1 MGGRADDGI
10 GGLLCLFDP
19 RYRKRVNP
27 QKMRRRLYE
36 AQSIVNS
43 VDYLP
48 AIAAALLW
56 QLARNA
62 EGDDPTNLES
72 ALIGKPVPKFR
83 LESLDNPG
91 QFYQADVLTQGKPVL
106 LNVWATWC
114 PTCRAEHQYLNQ
126 LSAQGIRVV
135 GMNYKDDRQKAISW
149 LKELG
154 NPYALSLFD
163 GDGMLGLDLG
173 VYGAP
178 ETFLIDGNGI
188 IRYRHAGDLNPRV
201 WEEEIKPLWEKYS
214 KEAAQ

>member
-1 MGGRADDGI
+1 M
-10 GGLLCLFDP
+10 
-19 RYRKRVNP
+19 
-27 QKMRRRLYE
+27 
-36 AQSIVNS
+36 
-43 VDYLP
+43 
-48 AIAAALLW
+48 
-56 QLARNA
+56 
-62 EGDDPTNLES
+62 
-72 ALIGKPVPKFR
+72 PKFR

-135 GMNYKDDRQKAISW
+135 GMNYKDDRQKANQ
-149 LKELG
+149 LAERAGQVL
-154 NPYALSLFD
+154 NALSLFD

>member
-1 MGGRADDGI
+1 MKRKV
-10 GGLLCLFDP
+10 LLIPLIIF
-19 RYRKRVNP
+19 
-27 QKMRRRLYE
+27 L
-36 AQSIVNS
+36 
-43 VDYLP
+43 

-62 EGDDPTNLES
+62 EGDDPTNLEL

>member
-1 MGGRADDGI
+1 MKRKV
-10 GGLLCLFDP
+10 LLIPLIIF
-19 RYRKRVNP
+19 
-27 QKMRRRLYE
+27 L
-36 AQSIVNS
+36 
-43 VDYLP
+43 

-72 ALIGKPVPKFR
+72 VLIGKPVPKFR

>member
-1 MGGRADDGI
+1 MKRKV
-10 GGLLCLFDP
+10 LLIPLIIF
-19 RYRKRVNP
+19 
-27 QKMRRRLYE
+27 L
-36 AQSIVNS
+36 
-43 VDYLP
+43 

-188 IRYRHAGDLNPRV
+188 IRYRHAAISILASGKKRSSRCGRNTVRRPHNEVFIGRADADDLRLSAGDHRRV
-201 WEEEIKPLWEKYS
+201 
-214 KEAAQ
+214 AV